1 MGSVSSTNSNL
12 TNLLQTL
19 SAKSPELS
27 SMLATPQMQTAL
39 EKASPEDLV
48 QLSDQALQLQE
59 VGLMFGSAD
68 GAQSNGLNPL
78 SDSLFSALSPAT
90 STTQPDPILQALE
103 SSLGIT
109 GANGATS
116 STAGSA
122 TSSSSLADQIAIN
135 ASSFQ
140 AQALDALFNSTQP
153 ADPSLN
159 TLG

>member
-1 MGSVSSTNSNL
+1 MGSVSSINSNL
-12 TNLLQTL
+12 TNILQTL
-19 SAKSPELS
+19 SAESPELS
-27 SMLATPQMQTAL
+27 STLATPQMQSAL
-39 EKASPEDLV
+39 EKASSGDLV

-68 GAQSNGLNPL
+68 GTQSNGLNSL
-78 SDSLFSALSPAT
+78 SDSLFSALSPNS
-90 STTQPDPILQALE
+90 STTQPDPLVQALD

-116 STAGSA
+116 GTAGSNTTA
-122 TSSSSLADQIAIN
+122 SSLADQIASS